1 MIQVD
6 LTIMALYMATVITM
20 IALPGPVVALVTG
33 AGLTG
38 GPKWALRT
46 VVGADLASLVLI
58 LFSVLIIKGLFAVN
72 ETAFNL
78 LKLTGACYIAYTG
91 WNILRRRTDFKEQT
105 SAKFQARMGGFT
117 RGFLISISNPKDI
130 IFFASFFPL
139 FMDITAST
147 NVSIALLTILWI
159 ILDIVTLMLVYL
171 LVSNTVAPSAHRL
184 VLTISGVFMLL
195 IAAGSLIISGIE
207 MLEVP
212 L

>member
-1 MIQVD
+1 
-6 LTIMALYMATVITM
+6 
-20 IALPGPVVALVTG
+20 
-33 AGLTG
+33 
-38 GPKWALRT
+38 
-46 VVGADLASLVLI
+46 
-58 LFSVLIIKGLFAVN
+58 
-72 ETAFNL
+72 
-78 LKLTGACYIAYTG
+78 
-91 WNILRRRTDFKEQT
+91 
-105 SAKFQARMGGFT
+105 MGGFT

>member
-6 LTIMALYMATVITM
+6 LTIMVLYMATVITM
-20 IALPGPVVALVTG
+20 IAVPGPVLALVTG

-58 LFSVLIIKGLFAVN
+58 LLSVLIIKGLFAVN

-78 LKLTGACYIAYTG
+78 LKLIGACYIAYTG
-91 WNILRRRTDFKEQT
+91 WNILRRRPYSKGKAPATIQT
-105 SAKFQARMGGFT
+105 RMGGFS

-139 FMDITAST
+139 FLNVTAST
-147 NVSIALLTILWI
+147 DVSIVLLTILWI
-159 ILDIVTLMLVYL
+159 ILDIATLMLVYL
-171 LVSNTVAPSAHRL
+171 LVSNAVAPSVHGL
-184 VLTISGVFMLL
+184 LLTISGIFMLL
-195 IAAGSLIISGIE
+195 IAVGSLVMSAIE
-207 MLEVP
+207 MTKIQL
-212 L
+212 